1 MGRRGAQDNR
11 DATPRA
17 LVYAP
22 PMSET
27 HDVVVV
33 GAGLAGLTVAETLV
47 AGGARVAVLEARGR
61 VGGRTE
67 LLDFEGTPFDL
78 GAQWIG
84 PTQHRMIALAKRFGM
99 ASFKTFHEGERRMWM
114 GGKMRRWKGRIPS
127 LSPLE
132 LVEMQLSVW
141 KLDRLADRVPVDA
154 PWTKDDALALDHRS
168 LAAWRD
174 EQLRSRRSRELF
186 DISVRTV
193 LGVEPAEV
201 SALWFLFYMRSGEN
215 YLSHTEIDG
224 GSQESRLVDGAGAF
238 AQRLAAGLGD
248 RVVLDAPVR
257 AVSQR
262 ADHVV
267 VTSDRGEHRAR
278 HVVLC
283 VPPSLL
289 PRVTF
294 DPAPEPARARLWGRM
309 PMGATVKV
317 TGVYDAAFWRAQGVA
332 GELVSDEGPVSYVV
346 DSSSHDGKVASLL
359 GFVVGRHARTWS
371 MTPKDERLDQVRAQ
385 LGRWFGPQAA
395 KPRAMVE
402 KDWAEDPWTGGCPV
416 CNPVPTTLAVE
427 GRYLRAPMGRVH
439 FAGTETATAWA
450 GYMEGA
456 VQSGE
461 RAAAEVQARLRAS
474 R

>member
-1 MGRRGAQDNR
+1 
-11 DATPRA
+11 
-17 LVYAP
+17 
-22 PMSET
+22 MSQT
-27 HDVVVV
+27 DDVLVV
-33 GAGLAGLTVAETLV
+33 GAGLAGLTVAETLRD
-47 AGGARVAVLEARGR
+47 AGASVTVLEARPR

-67 LLDFEGTPFDL
+67 LMDFEGTAFDL

-84 PTQHRMIALAKRFGM
+84 PTQRRMIALAERFGM

-114 GGKMRRWKGRIPS
+114 GGRMRRWTGRIPS
-127 LSPLE
+127 LSPFE
-132 LVEMQLSVW
+132 LAEMQLSVW
-141 KLDRLADRVPVDA
+141 KLDRMANKVPVEA

-174 EQLRSRRSRELF
+174 QQLHTRRSRELF

-257 AVSQR
+257 AVTQR
-262 ADHVV
+262 DDHVV
-267 VTSDRGEHRAR
+267 LRTDRGEYKGRY
-278 HVVLC
+278 VVLC

-289 PRVTF
+289 PRVDF
-294 DPAPEPARARLWGRM
+294 DPAPEPARSRLWGRM

-317 TGVYDAAFWRAQGVA
+317 TAVYDRPFWREQGVA

-346 DSSSHDGKVASLL
+346 DSTSHDGRVASLL
-359 GFVVGRHARTWS
+359 CFVVGRHARAWS
-371 MTPKDERLDQVRAQ
+371 MTPKAERLDQVRAQ
-385 LGRWFGPQAA
+385 LGKWFGAPGGA
-395 KPRAMVE
+395 PRAMVE

-427 GRYLRAPMGRVH
+427 GSFLRAPMGRVH

-461 RAAAEVQARLRAS
+461 RAAAEVQARLRAGA
-474 R
+474 

>member
-1 MGRRGAQDNR
+1 
-11 DATPRA
+11 
-17 LVYAP
+17 
-22 PMSET
+22 MSQMN
-27 HDVVVV
+27 DVLVV
-33 GAGLAGLTVAETLV
+33 GAGLAGLTAAEALV
-47 AGGARVAVLEARGR
+47 AGGASVTVLEARPR

-67 LLDFEGTPFDL
+67 LMDFEGAPFDL

-84 PTQHRMIALAKRFGM
+84 PTQHRMNALAKRFGM
-99 ASFKTFHEGERRMWM
+99 ATFKTFHEGERRMWM
-114 GGKMRRWKGRIPS
+114 GGKMRRWKGRIPN
-127 LSPLE
+127 LSPVE

-141 KLDRLADRVPVDA
+141 KLDRLADKVPVEA
-154 PWTKDDALALDHRS
+154 PWTMDDALALDHRS
-168 LAAWRD
+168 LASWRD
-174 EQLRSRRSRELF
+174 AQLHTRRARDLF

-215 YLSHTEIDG
+215 FLSHTEIDG

-238 AQRLAAGLGD
+238 AQRLAQGLDG
-248 RVVLDAPVR
+248 RIVLDAPVR
-257 AVSQR
+257 AVAQT
-262 ADHVV
+262 DDGVV
-267 VTSDRGEHRAR
+267 VTTDRGEHRAR
-278 HVVLC
+278 YVALC

-289 PRVTF
+289 PLVRF

-317 TGVYDAAFWRAQGVA
+317 TAVYERAFWREQGVA

-359 GFVVGRHARTWS
+359 CFVVGRHARTWS
-371 MTPKDERLDQVRAQ
+371 MTPKAERLDQVRAQ
-385 LGRWFGPQAA
+385 LGKWFGEPGG

-416 CNPVPTTLAVE
+416 CNPVPTTLSVE
-427 GRYLRAPMGRVH
+427 GSFLRKPMGRVH

-461 RAAAEVQARLRAS
+461 RAAAEIQARLRAPA
-474 R
+474 

>member
-1 MGRRGAQDNR
+1 MPQTN
-11 DATPRA
+11 DA
-17 LVYAP
+17 L
-22 PMSET
+22 
-27 HDVVVV
+27 VV
-33 GAGLAGLTVAETLV
+33 GAGLAGLTVADQLL
-47 AGGARVAVLEARGR
+47 AAGARVTVLEARPR

-67 LLDFEGTPFDL
+67 LMDFEGAPFDL

-99 ASFKTFHEGERRMWM
+99 ESFKTFHEGERRMWM
-114 GGKMRRWKGRIPS
+114 GGKMRRWKGRIPN
-127 LSPLE
+127 LSPVE

-141 KLDRLADRVPVDA
+141 KLDRMANKVPVEA
-154 PWTKDDALALDHRS
+154 PWTTPDALALDHRS
-168 LAAWRD
+168 LASWRD
-174 EQLRSRRSRELF
+174 DQLHTRRSRDLF

-224 GSQESRLVDGAGAF
+224 GSQESRLVDGAGSF
-238 AQRLAAGLGD
+238 AVRLAEGMREHL
-248 RVVLDAPVR
+248 VLDAPVR
-257 AVSQR
+257 SISQR
-262 ADHVV
+262 PDEVV
-267 VTSDRGEHRAR
+267 VTTDRGEHRAGF
-278 HVVLC
+278 VVLC

-289 PRVTF
+289 PKVTF
-294 DPAPEPARARLWGRM
+294 DPAPEPARSRLWGRM

-317 TGVYDAAFWRAQGVA
+317 TAVYDRAFWRDEGVA

-359 GFVVGRHARTWS
+359 CFVVGRHARTWS
-371 MTPKDERLDQVRAQ
+371 MTPKEERLALVKAQ
-385 LGRWFGPQAA
+385 LRKWFGERAGR
-395 KPRAMVE
+395 PRAMVE

-427 GRYLRAPMGRVH
+427 GSLLRQPMGRVH

-461 RAAAEVQARLRAS
+461 RAAAEIKARLRDTP
-474 R
+474 

>member
-1 MGRRGAQDNR
+1 
-11 DATPRA
+11 
-17 LVYAP
+17 
-22 PMSET
+22 MSET
-27 HDVVVV
+27 NDVLVV
-33 GAGLAGLTVAETLV
+33 GAGLAGLTAAEQL
-47 AGGARVAVLEARGR
+47 AAAGARVTVLEARPR

-67 LLDFEGTPFDL
+67 LMDFEGAPFDL

-84 PTQHRMIALAKRFGM
+84 PTQHRMISLAKRFGM
-99 ASFKTFHEGERRMWM
+99 ESFKTFHEGERRMWM
-114 GGKMRRWKGRIPS
+114 GGRMRRWKGRIPS

-141 KLDRLADRVPVDA
+141 KLDRMADRVPVDA
-154 PWTKDDALALDHRS
+154 PWTMPDAMALDHRS
-168 LAAWRD
+168 LASWRD
-174 EQLRSRRSRELF
+174 EQLRSQRARDLF

-224 GSQESRLVDGAGAF
+224 GSQESRLIDGAGTF
-238 AQRLAAGLGD
+238 AVRLAEGL
-248 RVVLDAPVR
+248 RERIVLDAPVR
-257 AVSQR
+257 SVSQR
-262 ADHVV
+262 SDHVL
-267 VTSDRGEHRAR
+267 VTSDKGEHRAR
-278 HVVLC
+278 FVVFC

-317 TGVYDAAFWRAQGVA
+317 AAVYDSAFWRVEGVA

-346 DSSSHDGKVASLL
+346 DSSSHDGKISSLL
-359 GFVVGRHARTWS
+359 CFVVGRHARAWS
-371 MTPKDERLDQVRAQ
+371 MTPKEERLARVRAQ
-385 LGRWFGPQAA
+385 LGKWFGERAGR
-395 KPRAMVE
+395 PRAMVE

-427 GRYLRAPMGRVH
+427 GSFLRRPMGRVH

-461 RAAAEVQARLRAS
+461 RAAAELRARLRDTP
-474 R
+474 

>member
-1 MGRRGAQDNR
+1 
-11 DATPRA
+11 
-17 LVYAP
+17 
-22 PMSET
+22 MSQMN
-27 HDVVVV
+27 DVLVV
-33 GAGLAGLTVAETLV
+33 GAGLAGLTTAELLL
-47 AGGARVAVLEARGR
+47 AGGARVTVLEARGR

-67 LLDFEGTPFDL
+67 LMDFEGTPFDL

-99 ASFKTFHEGERRMWM
+99 ASFKTFHDGERRMWM
-114 GGKMRRWKGRIPS
+114 GGKMRRWQGRIPS

-132 LVEMQLSVW
+132 LIEMQLSVW
-141 KLDRLADRVPVDA
+141 KLDRLANKVPVEA
-154 PWTKDDALALDHRS
+154 PWTTPDASALDHRS

-174 EQLRSRRSRELF
+174 AQLHTQRSRDLF
-186 DISVRTV
+186 DVSVRTV

-215 YLSHTEIDG
+215 FLSHTEIDG
-224 GSQESRLVDGAGAF
+224 GSQESRLVDGAGAY
-238 AQRLAAGLGD
+238 AQHLAKNLAAD
-248 RVVLDAPVR
+248 IVLDAPVR
-257 AVSQR
+257 RITQH

-267 VTSDRGEHRAR
+267 VTSDQGEHRAR
-278 HVVLC
+278 FVALC

-289 PRVTF
+289 PKVTF

-317 TGVYDAAFWRAQGVA
+317 TAVYETAFWRAQGVA

-346 DSSSHDGKVASLL
+346 DSTSHDGKVASLL
-359 GFVVGRHARTWS
+359 CFVVGRHARTWS
-371 MTPKDERLDQVRAQ
+371 MTPKDERLNQVRAQ
-385 LGRWFGPQAA
+385 LGKWFGEPGAR
-395 KPRAMVE
+395 PRAMVE

-416 CNPVPTTLAVE
+416 CNPVPTTLSTE
-427 GRYLRAPMGRVH
+427 GSFLRQPMGRVH

-461 RAAAEVQARLRAS
+461 RAAAEIQARLRAP